1 MRRGL
6 VLGTLIGVAALSMVV
21 SGQAPGP
28 SAASIKATQIEKV
41 KDNLY
46 IITGSGVGDT
56 AAFSGGNVAV
66 FITDAGVT
74 LVDTKLPGFGP
85 TILERIKTVTN
96 KPVTRIINT
105 HTHGDH
111 TGGNPFFGASIETI
125 VQENTRANMAKMPE
139 FGGANAQFLPKRTY
153 KDKLTV
159 GSGKDQI
166 DLYYFGRGHTN
177 GDTFVVFPALRTMHV
192 GDIFAWKALPYV
204 DPDNG
209 GSVVEQPDTL
219 AKAAATVKNVDTIIN
234 GHIPVGTFNDLREY
248 ADFTKDFVE
257 FARASHQGREDRRAG
272 RRRVQGCTEIQRL
285 RGECQSCI
293 RWRTREP
300 ENRLWR
306 TQEVSSK
313 QYAVGNYVLA
323 YRYCLLQ
330 SSDREPHRPPVSNGV
345 NALAGE
351 GPLLGGGLCG
361 NTPSSFRSSRT
372 RLP

>member
-1 MRRGL
+1 
-6 VLGTLIGVAALSMVV
+6 VAALSMVV
-21 SGQAPGP
+21 YGQAQGP
-28 SAASIKATQIEKV
+28 SAAAIKATQIEKV

-46 IITGSGVGDT
+46 IITGSGAADT
-56 AAFSGGNVAV
+56 SAFSGGNVAV

-111 TGGNPFFGASIETI
+111 TGGNPFFGASVETI
-125 VQENTRANMAKMPE
+125 VQENARASMAKMPE

-153 KDKLTV
+153 KDRLTV

-177 GDTFVVFPALRTMHV
+177 GDTFIVFPALRTMHV

-204 DPDNG
+204 DTDNG
-209 GSVVEQPDTL
+209 GSVVEQPVTL

-248 ADFTKDFVE
+248 ADFTKDFVD
-257 FARASHQGREDRRAG
+257 FARASMKAG
-272 RRRVQGCTEIQRL
+272 KT
-285 RGECQSCI
+285 
-293 RWRTREP
+293 P
-300 ENRLWR
+300 E
-306 TQEVSSK
+306 Q
-313 QYAVGNYVLA
+313 A
-323 YRYCLLQ
+323 
-330 SSDREPHRPPVSNGV
+330 
-345 NALAGE
+345 AGE
-351 GPLLGGGLCG
+351 YKVAPRFKGYVVSINPDFAGALGNLKIAYQE
-361 NTPSSFRSSRT
+361 
-372 RLP
+372 LQKK

>member
-21 SGQAPGP
+21 SGQAQGP
-28 SAASIKATQIEKV
+28 SAAALKGMQIEKV

-46 IITGSGVGDT
+46 IIAGSGVGDT
-56 AAFSGGNVAV
+56 TAFSGGNVAV

-85 TILERIKTVTN
+85 TILERIKTVTD

-111 TGGNPFFGASIETI
+111 TGGNPFFGASVESI
-125 VQENTRANMAKMPE
+125 VQENTRANMAKMQE
-139 FGGANAQFLPKRTY
+139 FSGANAQFLPKRTY

-192 GDIFAWKALPYV
+192 GDIFAWKALPYI
-204 DPDNG
+204 DTGNG

-219 AKAAATVKNVDTIIN
+219 AKAASTVKNVDTIIN
-234 GHIPVGTFNDLREY
+234 GHIPVSSFNDLREY
-248 ADFTKDFVE
+248 ADFTKDFVD
-257 FARASHQGREDRRAG
+257 FARASVKAG
-272 RRRVQGCTEIQRL
+272 KTPEQAA
-285 RGECQSCI
+285 GEYKVPP
-293 RWRTREP
+293 RF
-300 ENRLWR
+300 
-306 TQEVSSK
+306 K
-313 QYAVGNYVLA
+313 GYVA
-323 YRYCLLQ
+323 
-330 SSDREPHRPPVSNGV
+330 SISPD
-345 NALAGE
+345 LAGV
-351 GPLLGGGLCG
+351 LGNLKIAYQE
-361 NTPSSFRSSRT
+361 
-372 RLP
+372 LQKK

>member
-6 VLGTLIGVAALSMVV
+6 VLGTLIGVGALSLVV

-28 SAASIKATQIEKV
+28 SPEAIKAAQIEKV

-46 IITGSGVGDT
+46 IITGSGAENQ

-74 LVDTKLPGFGP
+74 LVDSKLPGFGP

-111 TGGNPFFGASIETI
+111 TGSNPAFGASVETI
-125 VQENTRANMAKMPE
+125 VHENTRTNMAKMPE
-139 FGGANAQFLPKRTY
+139 FSGANAQFVPKRTY

-177 GDTFVVFPALRTMHV
+177 GDTFVVFTALRTMHT
-192 GDIFAWKALPYV
+192 GDMFAWKALPYV

-209 GSVVEQPDTL
+209 GSVVEQGQSL
-219 AKAAATVKNVDTIIN
+219 AKAAAVPNVDTIIN
-234 GHIPVGTFNDLREY
+234 GHIPVGTISDLKTY
-248 ADFTKDFVE
+248 ADFTQDFAD
-257 FARASHQGREDRRAG
+257 FARASMKAG
-272 RRRVQGCTEIQRL
+272 KTVEQAAAEYKVAPRFKGYVASLNPAFGGAATNLQIA
-285 RGECQSCI
+285 
-293 RWRTREP
+293 
-300 ENRLWR
+300 
-306 TQEVSSK
+306 
-313 QYAVGNYVLA
+313 YA
-323 YRYCLLQ
+323 
-330 SSDREPHRPPVSNGV
+330 E
-345 NALAGE
+345 
-351 GPLLGGGLCG
+351 LGKK
-361 NTPSSFRSSRT
+361 
-372 RLP
+372 

>member
-6 VLGTLIGVAALSMVV
+6 VLGTLVGVGALSLVV

-28 SAASIKATQIEKV
+28 SAAAIKAMQIEKV

-46 IITGSGVGDT
+46 IISGSGAENQ

-66 FITDAGVT
+66 FIADAGVT

-111 TGGNPFFGASIETI
+111 TGGNSSFGASVESI
-125 VQENTRANMAKMPE
+125 VHENTRTNMAKMPE
-139 FGGANAQFLPKRTY
+139 FSGANAQFIPKRTY

-192 GDIFAWKALPYV
+192 GDMFAWKALPYV
-204 DPDNG
+204 DTDNG
-209 GSVVEQPDTL
+209 GSVVEQPETL
-219 AKAAATVKNVDTIIN
+219 AKVVAGVKNVDTIIN
-234 GHIPVGTFNDLREY
+234 GHIPVGTWNDLRDY
-248 ADFTKDFVE
+248 ADFTKDFVD
-257 FARASHQGREDRRAG
+257 FARASMKAG
-272 RRRVQGCTEIQRL
+272 KTVEQAA
-285 RGECQSCI
+285 GEYKVAP
-293 RWRTREP
+293 RF
-300 ENRLWR
+300 
-306 TQEVSSK
+306 K
-313 QYAVGNYVLA
+313 GYAVSVNPAFGDALGNLKIA
-323 YRYCLLQ
+323 YQELQ
-330 SSDREPHRPPVSNGV
+330 KK
-345 NALAGE
+345 
-351 GPLLGGGLCG
+351 
-361 NTPSSFRSSRT
+361 
-372 RLP
+372 